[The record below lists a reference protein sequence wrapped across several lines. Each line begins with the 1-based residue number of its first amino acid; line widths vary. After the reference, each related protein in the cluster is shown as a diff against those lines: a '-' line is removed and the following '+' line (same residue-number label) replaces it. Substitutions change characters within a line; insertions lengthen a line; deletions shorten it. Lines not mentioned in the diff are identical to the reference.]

1 MIGDGEGYLE
11 EDVKVNKGL
20 VKVYFTLFF
29 MSIITVVLS
38 IISSEHKPHFEMR
51 MKHPD
56 SESACP
62 GFFDRNIKKC
72 IGTKDVSTDLDGHP
86 LHTDHS
92 DPLH

>member
-1 MIGDGEGYLE
+1 MLGNGEGYLE

-38 IISSEHKPHFEMR
+38 IISSEHRPHFEMR

-56 SESACP
+56 SESGCL
-62 GFFDRNIKKC
+62 GYFDRNTMKC
-72 IGTKDVSTDLDGHP
+72 LPTSNPNT
-86 LHTDHS
+86 
-92 DPLH
+92 DPLHAGHND